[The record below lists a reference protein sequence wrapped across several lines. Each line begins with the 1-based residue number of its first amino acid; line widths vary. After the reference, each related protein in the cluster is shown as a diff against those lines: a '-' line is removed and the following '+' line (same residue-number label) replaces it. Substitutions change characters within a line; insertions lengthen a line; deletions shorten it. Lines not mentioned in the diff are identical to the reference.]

1 MKKLIVTADDFG
13 YTKSINEGIV
23 RSATDGIVTDIA
35 VMVMTDREDLEHGIA
50 LLKEHNLTEIGL
62 HTSLFPWNKSKRPGR
77 LDFINFFRDA
87 SDQEIEAKAM
97 AEIAIFESLFGHPP
111 KFISP
116 QYNIHGNL
124 RLLKVLAGYVV
135 KNNIPMRIPRAV
147 LTHDEIEDN
156 NYSAEVFLKRL
167 NVKMSNHLLAHILG
181 SDAKLIINQFLS
193 ELGTVKDSESVE
205 IILHPGYLDQDI
217 LESSSLN
224 FERARD
230 LSISLNQDFKKQILK
245 LGYEFSHMSAL

>member
-23 RSATDGIVTDIA
+23 RSATEGIVTDIA
-35 VMVMTDREDLEHGIA
+35 VMVMTDKEDLEYGVA
-50 LLKEHNLTEIGL
+50 LLKEHNLSEIGL
-62 HTSLFPWNKSKRPGR
+62 HTSLFPWNKVNRPQR
-77 LDFINFFRDA
+77 QDFIDFFRSA
-87 SDQEIEAKAM
+87 SDQEIEDKAM
-97 AEIAIFESLFGHPP
+97 AEISIFESLFGHPP
-111 KFISP
+111 RFISP

-124 RLLKVLAGYVV
+124 RLLKVLAKYVV

-167 NVKMSNHLLAHILG
+167 NVKMTDHLLAHILG
-181 SDAKLIINQFLS
+181 SDAKAITTMFID
-193 ELGTVKDSESVE
+193 ELKEIKGDDSVE
-205 IILHPGYLDQDI
+205 IILHPGYMDQDI

-230 LSISLNQDFKKQILK
+230 LAISLSQDFKKQIQD
-245 LGYEFSHMSAL
+245 LGYQFSHMSAL